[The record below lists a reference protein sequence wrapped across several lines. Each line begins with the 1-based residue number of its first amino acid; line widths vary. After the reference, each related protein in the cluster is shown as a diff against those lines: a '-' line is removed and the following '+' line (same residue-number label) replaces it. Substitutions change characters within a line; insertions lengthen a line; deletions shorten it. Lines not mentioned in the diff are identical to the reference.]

1 MKTFLRIISF
11 LFLVAAIMCVIMAF
25 FKGFGF
31 LVFGFGYLFLRWRVN
46 AQIEAMEQE
55 EQSWER

>member
-11 LFLVAAIMCVIMAF
+11 LFLIAAILCVVLAF
-25 FKGFGF
+25 FKS
-31 LVFGFGYLFLRWRVN
+31 LAYLIFGFGYLFLRWRVN
-46 AQIEAMEQE
+46 ARIEAMEE